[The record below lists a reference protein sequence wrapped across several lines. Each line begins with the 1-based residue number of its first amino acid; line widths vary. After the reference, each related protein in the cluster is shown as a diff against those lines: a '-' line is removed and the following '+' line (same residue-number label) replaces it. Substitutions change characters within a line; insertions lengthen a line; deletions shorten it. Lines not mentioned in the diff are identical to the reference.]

1 MNTYCVYVHTN
12 KSDGKKY
19 VGITRQRPIER
30 WRGGSAYKYNQYFY
44 KAIKKYG
51 WDGFTH
57 EVLMSGLSQEEAC
70 RWEVS
75 LIAQYDSTNKKK
87 GYNISN
93 GGEGHVSYSPMMRKK
108 MSDSAKRRNQDPIK
122 YGNICAGNKKR
133 WERKGEREKITN
145 GLNDYYLKNPE
156 RRKEIS
162 EDRKR
167 FFAEHPEKKTTKRVV
182 QLTKDGVVVE
192 VWESMT
198 EAARHI
204 GIDVR
209 QVSAVC
215 RGTHKTAGG
224 YIWRCEKNE
233 S

>member
-19 VGITRQRPIER
+19 VGITRQRPEDR
-30 WRGGSAYKYNQYFY
+30 WRGGGAYKYNPYFY
-44 KAIKKYG
+44 SAIKKYG
-51 WDGFTH
+51 WNGFTH

-70 RWEVS
+70 LWEVA
-75 LIAQYDSTNKKK
+75 LIAQYDSTNKEK
-87 GYNISN
+87 GYNVSY

-108 MSDSAKRRNQDPIK
+108 MSDSAKRRNLDPIK

-145 GLNDYYLKNPE
+145 GLNNYYLKNPE
-156 RRKEIS
+156 RRKETS

-167 FFAEHPEKKTTKRVV
+167 FFAKHPEKKTTKKVV
-182 QLTKDGVVVE
+182 QLTKDGAVIA

-198 EAARHI
+198 EAAQHI

-215 RGTHKTAGG
+215 TGVHKTAGG
-224 YIWRCEKNE
+224 YKWRYENE
-233 S
+233 N